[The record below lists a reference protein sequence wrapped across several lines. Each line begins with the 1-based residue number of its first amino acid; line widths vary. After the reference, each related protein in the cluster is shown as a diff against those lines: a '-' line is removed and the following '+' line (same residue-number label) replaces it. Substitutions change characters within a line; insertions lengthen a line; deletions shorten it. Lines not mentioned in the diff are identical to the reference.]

1 VDLSNHR
8 LPNAVRQCHEGYA
21 MTLIPTL
28 QLYIGRRFLAA
39 IAATFVGLA
48 VLIFMVDFVE
58 LLRRSG
64 KYESVAAP
72 AWKLA
77 TIALLQLPAYVE
89 PLIGFAVLVGSIFAL
104 LVLNRRSELIIIRAG
119 GVSVWQFLLPGMVV
133 ASTIGLLEFIAYNPM
148 AASALTRSAHLYAD
162 VFGRDNSE
170 PEQTTA
176 NGWLRQDGADGQSVM
191 KANVATNHGLALA
204 GVTVFAFDPQGHFSA
219 RIDASRAT
227 LQDGAWL
234 LQDAW
239 VSAFGQEPQKFQNYL
254 LATYL
259 TPERATEAFGDAR
272 TISSWK
278 LPDLIKAA
286 EKAKV
291 PATQLK
297 LQYELLLSR
306 PLICAA
312 MVLLAATVS
321 LRSFRSGNIT
331 ALLITGMVGGFGF
344 FLITEI
350 SRQIGVAGMAPPWVV
365 VWLPVVFVNLV
376 SVSVL
381 LYQEDG

>member
-1 VDLSNHR
+1 
-8 LPNAVRQCHEGYA
+8 
-21 MTLIPTL
+21 MTLTPIL

-39 IAATFVGLA
+39 IAATFAGLA

-58 LLRRSG
+58 LLRRAG
-64 KYESVAAP
+64 KYGDTP
-72 AWKLA
+72 LWKLA

-104 LVLNRRSELIIIRAG
+104 LVLNRASELVIIRASG
-119 GVSVWQFLLPGMVV
+119 MSVWQFLRPGMVV

-148 AASALTRSAHLYAD
+148 AASALARSAHLYLDA
-162 VFGRDNSE
+162 FGRDDSVSLS
-170 PEQTTA
+170 T
-176 NGWLRQDGADGQSVM
+176 GWLRQDGADGQSVI
-191 KANVATNHGLALA
+191 KANAATNHGLTLA
-204 GVTVFAFDPQGHFSA
+204 GVTVFVFDPQGHFSA
-219 RIDASRAT
+219 RIDASRGT

-234 LQDAW
+234 LKDAW
-239 VSAFGQEPQKFQNYL
+239 VSAIGQEPQKFQNYL

-259 TPERATEAFGDAR
+259 TQERATQAFGDAR

-278 LPDLIKAA
+278 LPDLIKDA

-306 PLICAA
+306 PLLCAA

-344 FLITEI
+344 FLMTEI

-365 VWLPVVFVNLV
+365 VWLPVMFVILV

>member
-1 VDLSNHR
+1 
-8 LPNAVRQCHEGYA
+8 
-21 MTLIPTL
+21 MTLTPIL

-39 IAATFVGLA
+39 IAATFAGLA

-58 LLRRSG
+58 LLRRAG
-64 KYESVAAP
+64 KYGDAP
-72 AWKLA
+72 VWKLA
-77 TIALLQLPAYVE
+77 TIALLQLPAYIE

-104 LVLNRRSELIIIRAG
+104 LVLNRASELVIIRAG
-119 GVSVWQFLLPGMVV
+119 GMSVWQFLRPGMVV
-133 ASTIGLLEFIAYNPM
+133 ACTIGLLEFIAYNPM
-148 AASALTRSAHLYAD
+148 AASALARSARLYLDA
-162 VFGRDNSE
+162 FGRDDSV
-170 PEQTTA
+170 TMST
-176 NGWLRQDGADGQSVM
+176 GWLRQDGADGQSVI
-191 KANVATNHGLALA
+191 KANAATNHGLTLA
-204 GVTVFAFDPQGHFSA
+204 GVTVFVFDPQGHFST
-219 RIDASRAT
+219 RVDASRGT

-234 LQDAW
+234 LKDAW
-239 VSAFGQEPQKFQNYL
+239 VSAIGQEPQKFQNYL

-259 TPERATEAFGDAR
+259 TQERATQAFGDAR

-278 LPDLIKAA
+278 LPDLIKDA

-306 PLICAA
+306 PLLCAA

-344 FLITEI
+344 FLMTEI
-350 SRQIGVAGMAPPWVV
+350 SRQIGVAGMAPLWVV
-365 VWLPVVFVNLV
+365 VWLPVMFVILV